1 MRLFSPLRD
10 AFSGL
15 DSTQRRQIAL
25 FLIGVALYGF
35 AIEHWLGSFG
45 TYAILIV
52 RRLVVPR

>member
-1 MRLFSPLRD
+1 MRLLSPLRD

-15 DSTQRRQIAL
+15 DSIQRRQVAL
-25 FLIGVALYGF
+25 FLVGVALYGF

-52 RRLVVPR
+52 RRPLVPR